1 VGANRFIP
9 LVNREVGVTAGREV
23 TESCTDRFEDT
34 SPGRAIMNRKYLL
47 ALVAALACS
56 SANAHQVIVGK
67 VALVNDGDTTC
78 TGQFLHV
85 IE

>member
-1 VGANRFIP
+1 
-9 LVNREVGVTAGREV
+9 
-23 TESCTDRFEDT
+23 
-34 SPGRAIMNRKYLL
+34 MNRKYLL